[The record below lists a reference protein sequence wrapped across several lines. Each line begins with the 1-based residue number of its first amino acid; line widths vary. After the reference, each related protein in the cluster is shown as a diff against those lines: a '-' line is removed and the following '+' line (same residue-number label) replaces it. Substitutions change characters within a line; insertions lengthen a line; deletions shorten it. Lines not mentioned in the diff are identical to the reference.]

1 MANNKSGIAYQPGY
15 TTKGGGISYQ
25 PSYTINPKYG
35 FRYMSQPF
43 VDTVSP
49 ITKPS
54 VPIMDAPPKESETV
68 IQQDTT
74 PAVMDSSGDSNVPPN
89 LAPEVAES
97 RGYTQTE
104 ANPAAL
110 LNVVPVVGPMLS
122 SGFGIENNYGKEG
135 TYDAEG
141 NVFASDGRAYN
152 PITGEAAASY
162 SGNTSFYDSY
172 TDSYGKLRD
181 AGEGVIGSA
190 LGDYSASTYNIP
202 REQRNYGATA
212 AGQMGIRDT
221 GTLIRENTALSNP
234 DLIYTEPVYDDF
246 DAVIDY
252 KDPFTGKLKSER
264 MDPTLSPNWDEEIM
278 SPSYNQIGIRDLGI
292 DPTQQG
298 GSGITAFQEQREQGM
313 PVTYGDRSKLGQFTE
328 VRTGESSSDYVP
340 DIGTG
345 SVVETAFGP
354 GVVNSSGQIET
365 AQGTVIQM
373 DNVNDGNVIQ
383 KPTQQEDSSN
393 SGGK

>member
-35 FRYMSQPF
+35 FRYLSQPF

-49 ITKPS
+49 ITKSP

-68 IQQDTT
+68 VQQETV
-74 PAVMDSSGDSNVPPN
+74 PAVMDSGDSNVPPN

-97 RGYTQTE
+97 RGYTRSE

-110 LNVVPVVGPMLS
+110 LNVVPVVGPMIS

-135 TYDAEG
+135 TYDADG

-190 LGDYSASTYNIP
+190 LGDYAESTYNIP

-212 AGQMGIRDT
+212 AGQVGIRDT

-234 DLIYTEPVYDDF
+234 DLIYTEPQYDDF
-246 DAVIDY
+246 GNIIDY

-264 MDPTLSPNWDEEIM
+264 MDPTLSPNWDEETM
-278 SPSYNQIGIRDLGI
+278 SPSYNEIGIRDLGI

-298 GSGITAFQEQREQGM
+298 GSGITAFQEQREQSM
-313 PVTYGDRSKLGQFTE
+313 PVTYGDRDKLGQFTE
-328 VRTGESSSDYVP
+328 VRTGESSSDFVP

-345 SVVETAFGP
+345 TVVETAFGP

-373 DNVNDGNVIQ
+373 DGVNDGNVIQ
-383 KPTQQEDSSN
+383 KPTQQEDSST
-393 SGGK
+393 GGK